1 MLLSIDIGNSN
12 IEICVHQTPLK
23 TARFETDRKRSSD
36 EYYQRLKPYLEGV
49 DAVVISCVVP
59 SLVPVFSTLFNHYLN
74 IDPLYVGP
82 GVKTGIKLPT
92 ENPKE
97 VGADLVSVAAGVC
110 DKYGADA
117 IIIDMGTATTVS
129 LVKKAALEGVS
140 IMIGLDSAKEA
151 LIDKASLLPDFV
163 YQIPARPIGDTTLT
177 ALNAGFLYGH
187 MYQIQGFVAALKE
200 PGMVVV
206 MTGGA
211 ARILEPLFPK
221 DYIYDPNIIHHG
233 LKVIASKNASR

>member
-12 IEICVHQTPLK
+12 IEIGRHQNPLV
-23 TARFETDRKRSSD
+23 TARFETDKKRSSD

-49 DAVVISCVVP
+49 NTVVISSVVP
-59 SLVPVFSTLFNHYLN
+59 SLVPVFDTLFKQYLK
-74 IDPLYVGP
+74 IEALFIGP

-97 VGADLVSVAAGVC
+97 VGADLVSVAAGVS
-110 DKYGADA
+110 DRYGPDA

-129 LVKKAALEGVS
+129 VLKNNALEGVS

-151 LIDKASLLPDFV
+151 LIDKTALLPDFV
-163 YQIPARPIGDTTLT
+163 YQLPKRPLGDTTLS

-187 MYQIQGFVAALKE
+187 FYQIEGFVNALKE
-200 PGMVVV
+200 PNMHVVI
-206 MTGGA
+206 TGGA
-211 ARILEPLFPK
+211 ASMIATLFPGT
-221 DYIYDPNIIHHG
+221 YHHDPSIIHHG
-233 LKVIASKNASR
+233 LAVIAEKNTR